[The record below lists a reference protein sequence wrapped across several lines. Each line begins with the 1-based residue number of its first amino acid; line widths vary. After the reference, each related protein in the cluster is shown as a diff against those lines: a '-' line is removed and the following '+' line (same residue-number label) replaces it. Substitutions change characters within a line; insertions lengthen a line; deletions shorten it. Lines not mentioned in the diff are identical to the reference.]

1 MNSRVYGSTGIA
13 IYSCK
18 CCGTRFT
25 GRSAMGKH
33 QKAEQKAREEEEKK
47 KKKESEKENEGEN
60 AKENETDE
68 GSPILH
74 SKQDDT
80 DDTVS
85 VPSPP
90 QVSYNATASS
100 STAPI
105 YPHPQPPYAYQF
117 THTAQYP
124 SYAPVSRRA
133 YVSYSAPSYAYPP
146 VVDAPAFVPETS
158 DWNSGYLAQYNE
170 EPFEMARMMADL
182 YTMVDEGYISAALTF
197 SAPSQLEEC
206 YLPSP
211 VIPAHPLYHH
221 DYPTY
226 GATHPAV
233 FQPTYFDTGFPSDVP
248 PPYTCIDPAPA
259 VPRRR
264 SAQEATGG
272 SEVAD
277 ERPRKRQRKNP
288 AAAARSTPYDRSQ
301 RRRRVDRAST
311 AAPRSPTPPLPIAP
325 VLQSPISPI
334 APITINPQAAARSA
348 APSLSPSCSRP
359 VLVDPALMGPFSP
372 RWSASPEPSLAS
384 SADGSDVDNLST
396 ALVPAAYLPVDT
408 NSLLL
413 EEFLDSSLWN

>member
-1 MNSRVYGSTGIA
+1 
-13 IYSCK
+13 
-18 CCGTRFT
+18 
-25 GRSAMGKH
+25 MGKH
-33 QKAEQKAREEEEKK
+33 EKAVQKARGEEEEK
-47 KKKESEKENEGEN
+47 KKKESEKENENEGGN

-68 GSPILH
+68 
-74 SKQDDT
+74 DDT

-85 VPSPP
+85 ALSPP
-90 QVSYNATASS
+90 PVSYNATASS
-100 STAPI
+100 STAPT

-117 THTAQYP
+117 THAAQYP

-133 YVSYSAPSYAYPP
+133 YVSFSAPSYAYPP
-146 VVDAPAFVPETS
+146 VVDAPAFVPEIS

-170 EPFEMARMMADL
+170 EPFEMARMMADP
-182 YTMVDEGYISAALTF
+182 YTMVDEGYTSAAPTF

-233 FQPTYFDTGFPSDVP
+233 FQPTYFEPGFPSDVP
-248 PPYTCIDPAPA
+248 PPYTCTDPAPA

-264 SAQEATGG
+264 SAPEDTVG
-272 SEVAD
+272 SEVVD

-288 AAAARSTPYDRSQ
+288 TAAARSTPYDRSQ

-311 AAPRSPTPPLPIAP
+311 AAPRSLSPPPPIAP
-325 VLQSPISPI
+325 VLQSPILPI

-348 APSLSPSCSRP
+348 APSLSPSYSRP

-372 RWSASPEPSLAS
+372 RWSASPEPSFAS
-384 SADGSDVDNLST
+384 SADGLDVDNLST

-413 EEFLDSSLWN
+413 EEFLDPFLWN